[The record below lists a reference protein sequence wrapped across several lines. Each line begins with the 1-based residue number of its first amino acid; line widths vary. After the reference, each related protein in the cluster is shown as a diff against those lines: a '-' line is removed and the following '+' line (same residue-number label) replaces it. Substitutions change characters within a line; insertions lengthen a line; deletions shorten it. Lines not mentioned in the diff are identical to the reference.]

1 MPNVPISTRHRLV
14 LIGRFRVSSYERF
27 YLFSYKKHETPP
39 NKFIVTKF
47 IRHTLPVF
55 NNKALLDLI
64 LTNIKAKNKKRP
76 KSCKPTNIL
85 MIIFDKSIPAGSENK
100 TLSSAGKKGYKVS
113 N

>member
-1 MPNVPISTRHRLV
+1 MNAFTFLAI
-14 LIGRFRVSSYERF
+14 
-27 YLFSYKKHETPP
+27 KKHETPP

-64 LTNIKAKNKKRP
+64 LTNIKVKNKKGP

-85 MIIFDKSIPAGSENK
+85 MIIFDKSVPAGS
-100 TLSSAGKKGYKVS
+100 GK
-113 N
+113 

>member
-1 MPNVPISTRHRLV
+1 MNAFTFLAI
-14 LIGRFRVSSYERF
+14 
-27 YLFSYKKHETPP
+27 KKHETRP

-64 LTNIKAKNKKRP
+64 LTNIKVKNKKGP

-85 MIIFDKSIPAGSENK
+85 MIIFDKSIPAGS
-100 TLSSAGKKGYKVS
+100 GK
-113 N
+113 

>member
-1 MPNVPISTRHRLV
+1 MNAFTFLAT
-14 LIGRFRVSSYERF
+14 
-27 YLFSYKKHETPP
+27 KKHETPS

-64 LTNIKAKNKKRP
+64 LTNIKVKNKKGP

-85 MIIFDKSIPAGSENK
+85 MIIFDKSIPAGS
-100 TLSSAGKKGYKVS
+100 GK
-113 N
+113 